1 MGGGLVSR
9 SIKGKGKG
17 HRGAGEEGEWKFG
30 MEETITFLKLETQ
43 AIFFHRKSH
52 HPSILLTYE

>member
-1 MGGGLVSR
+1 MCLEAAR
-9 SIKGKGKG
+9 EREKG

>member
-1 MGGGLVSR
+1 MGGFCLEASR
-9 SIKGKGKG
+9 EKEESHG
-17 HRGAGEEGEWKFG
+17 GAEEEGEWKFG
-30 MEETITFLKLETQ
+30 IEETITFLKLETQ